1 MIEKNEEIFVSACSY
16 DEEEENQK
24 EDTKKE
30 EIIIKEEKEKIII
43 KEEREDNIVQEEKK
57 KCEETG
63 QGQKIV
69 NEDKEPK
76 LPDDK
81 KEENKVNEMTLSKE
95 EEKKVIENK
104 EQIKKSSIID
114 DSKSEE
120 YVIESFVMTSECE
133 GINNS
138 NKEKEEPKEEKN
150 NNVMMISKANN
161 FVIGKESEI
170 MINKDDKK
178 EEEKISKEEP
188 KKIIESTHQEFSI
201 TSNVPEI
208 SSIQNVVNKDKDE
221 EYERCQTV
229 RETNHIKE
237 KEGILFT
244 VDDIEESNNPF
255 KSVDQKE
262 SDSELNQNFSLP
274 NSNEVFL
281 LDDKSTISIEAHVDK
296 SKYVGTFI
304 NYDINI
310 IPKNTT
316 KNANK
321 FTKCTRRYDN
331 FKSFYLKLT
340 RRYPYIY
347 LPKLSSTK
355 ISIKLISNEAFLES
369 RKKEL
374 CYLLNYIYTTKELA
388 ELPECILFINSAV
401 FDEQYFKSIKNDF
414 GYDIQIPQINFTGM
428 WNSLMNYFK
437 GNEKTDSKQIEY
449 SLMYKYYNGLYQ
461 NIHKIKHELTI
472 IEMKKKEENNNYN
485 ILSNSLSYL
494 KDIGNNEFKQLEQY
508 EKIAHTLS
516 SKDNDK
522 IHKLVERFSIFDLLF
537 KGVVNL
543 LYRYTQFCELYN
555 QINKL
560 YNQRQLSSDTIKKNA
575 EIKKKMF
582 EDKMDEE
589 IKHYINK
596 YSGSYEMLIEEF
608 VDYLREENEEEKS
621 QINNINN

>member
-1 MIEKNEEIFVSACSY
+1 MIDEEIFYSACSHY
-16 DEEEENQK
+16 DEEDNQK
-24 EDTKKE
+24 DTKKE
-30 EIIIKEEKEKIII
+30 EIIIKEEK
-43 KEEREDNIVQEEKK
+43 KEVTLQEEKK
-57 KCEETG
+57 KCEEIG

-69 NEDKEPK
+69 NDDKD
-76 LPDDK
+76 PDDN
-81 KEENKVNEMTLSKE
+81 KEEHKVNEMIVSKE
-95 EEKKVIENK
+95 EEKCENN
-104 EQIKKSSIID
+104 EMIKISSIID

-120 YVIESFVMTSECE
+120 SEIESFGLTSECA
-133 GINNS
+133 GTNNS
-138 NKEKEEPKEEKN
+138 NIIKEKEEPKEKKN

-170 MINKDDKK
+170 MISKDDKK
-178 EEEKISKEEP
+178 EENLSKEE
-188 KKIIESTHQEFSI
+188 KKEEKLSKEESNTNIQSTHQEFSI
-201 TSNVPEI
+201 TPNEPEVSTVKNI
-208 SSIQNVVNKDKDE
+208 VDKDNDIG
-221 EYERCQTV
+221 YERCQTV

-237 KEGILFT
+237 MEGNLFT
-244 VDDIEESNNPF
+244 VDDIEESNNSF
-255 KSVDQKE
+255 KSVDHKE
-262 SDSELNQNFSLP
+262 SDSELTSNFALP
-274 NSNEVFL
+274 NAKEVFL
-281 LDDKSTISIEAHVDK
+281 LDDKSTISIEAHVEK

-310 IPKNTT
+310 VPKQTT

-355 ISIKLISNEAFLES
+355 ISIKLISNDAFLES

-374 CYLLNYIYTTKELA
+374 CYLLNYIYTSEELA
-388 ELPECILFINSAV
+388 KLPESILFINSAV
-401 FDEQYFKSIKNDF
+401 FDEKYFKSIKNDF
-414 GYDIQIPQINFTGM
+414 GYDIQIPQTNFSGM
-428 WNSLMNYFK
+428 WNSMMNYFK
-437 GNEKTDSKQIEY
+437 GNETTDSRQMEY

-472 IEMKKKEENNNYN
+472 IEMKKNEENSNYN
-485 ILSNSLSYL
+485 TFSNSLSYL
-494 KDIGNNEFKQLEQY
+494 KDIGNNEFKQLEDF

-516 SKDNDK
+516 NQGNDK
-522 IHKLVERFSIFDLLF
+522 IHKLVEKFSIFDLLF

-543 LYRYTQFCELYN
+543 LYRYTQFCELYT

-575 EIKKKMF
+575 EEKKKKF
-582 EDKMDEE
+582 EDEMEKA
-589 IKHYINK
+589 IKDYVNK
-596 YSGSYEMLIEEF
+596 YSGSYEKLIEEF
-608 VDYLREENEEEKS
+608 VDYLREENEEEKL

>member
-1 MIEKNEEIFVSACSY
+1 MIERDDEEIFYSACSHY
-16 DEEEENQK
+16 DEEDNK
-24 EDTKKE
+24 KDTKKE
-30 EIIIKEEKEKIII
+30 EIIIKEEK
-43 KEEREDNIVQEEKK
+43 KEVTLQEEKK
-57 KCEETG
+57 KCEEIG

-69 NEDKEPK
+69 NDDKG
-76 LPDDK
+76 PDDN
-81 KEENKVNEMTLSKE
+81 KEEHKVNEMIVSKE
-95 EEKKVIENK
+95 EEKCENK
-104 EQIKKSSIID
+104 EMIKISSIID
-114 DSKSEE
+114 DSKSEKYE
-120 YVIESFVMTSECE
+120 IESLESFVMTSECA
-133 GINNS
+133 GTNNS
-138 NKEKEEPKEEKN
+138 NIIKEKEEPKEKKN

-178 EEEKISKEEP
+178 EENLSKEE
-188 KKIIESTHQEFSI
+188 KKEEKLSKEESNTNIQSTHQEFSI
-201 TSNVPEI
+201 TQNEPEVSTVKNI
-208 SSIQNVVNKDKDE
+208 VDKDNDE
-221 EYERCQTV
+221 GYERCQTV

-237 KEGILFT
+237 MEGILFT
-244 VDDIEESNNPF
+244 VDDIEESNNSF
-255 KSVDQKE
+255 KSVDHKE
-262 SDSELNQNFSLP
+262 SDSELTSNFALP
-274 NSNEVFL
+274 NAKEVFL
-281 LDDKSTISIEAHVDK
+281 LDDKSTISIEAHVEK

-310 IPKNTT
+310 VPKQTT

-355 ISIKLISNEAFLES
+355 ISIKLISNDAFLES

-374 CYLLNYIYTTKELA
+374 CYLLNYIYKSEELA
-388 ELPECILFINSAV
+388 KLPECILFINSAV
-401 FDEQYFKSIKNDF
+401 FDEKYFKSIKNDF
-414 GYDIQIPQINFTGM
+414 GYDIQIPQTNFSGM
-428 WNSLMNYFK
+428 WNSLKNYFK
-437 GNEKTDSKQIEY
+437 GNETTDSKQMEY

-472 IEMKKKEENNNYN
+472 IEMKKNEENSNYN
-485 ILSNSLSYL
+485 RFSNSLSYL
-494 KDIGNNEFKQLEQY
+494 KDIGNDEFKQLEQF

-516 SKDNDK
+516 NQGNDK
-522 IHKLVERFSIFDLLF
+522 IHKLVEEFSIFDLLF

-575 EIKKKMF
+575 EKKKKTF
-582 EDKMDEE
+582 EDEMEKA
-589 IKHYINK
+589 IKDYVNK
-596 YSGSYEMLIEEF
+596 YSGSYEKLIEEF
-608 VDYLREENEEEKS
+608 VDYLREENEEEKL

>member
-1 MIEKNEEIFVSACSY
+1 MIDEEIFYSACSHY
-16 DEEEENQK
+16 DEEDNQK
-24 EDTKKE
+24 DTKKE
-30 EIIIKEEKEKIII
+30 EIIIKEEK
-43 KEEREDNIVQEEKK
+43 KEVTLQEEKK
-57 KCEETG
+57 KCEEIG

-69 NEDKEPK
+69 NDDKD
-76 LPDDK
+76 PDDN
-81 KEENKVNEMTLSKE
+81 KEEHKVNEMIVSKE
-95 EEKKVIENK
+95 EEKCENK
-104 EQIKKSSIID
+104 EMIKKSSIID

-120 YVIESFVMTSECE
+120 YEIESLESFVMTSECA
-133 GINNS
+133 GTNNS
-138 NKEKEEPKEEKN
+138 NIIKEKEEPKEKKN

-178 EEEKISKEEP
+178 EENLSKEE
-188 KKIIESTHQEFSI
+188 KKEEKLSKEESNTNIQSTHQEFSI
-201 TSNVPEI
+201 TQNEPEVSTVKNI
-208 SSIQNVVNKDKDE
+208 VDKDNDE
-221 EYERCQTV
+221 GYERCQTV

-237 KEGILFT
+237 KEGILFN
-244 VDDIEESNNPF
+244 VDDIKESKNPV
-255 KSVDQKE
+255 KSVDHKE
-262 SDSELNQNFSLP
+262 SNSELTSNSALP
-274 NSNEVFL
+274 NANEVFR
-281 LDDKSTISIEAHVDK
+281 LDDKSTISIEAHVEK

-310 IPKNTT
+310 VPKQTT

-355 ISIKLISNEAFLES
+355 ISINLISNDAFLES

-374 CYLLNYIYTTKELA
+374 CYLLNYIYTSEELA
-388 ELPECILFINSAV
+388 KLPESILFINSAV
-401 FDEQYFKSIKNDF
+401 FDEKYFKSIKNDF
-414 GYDIQIPQINFTGM
+414 GYDIQIPQTNFSGM
-428 WNSLMNYFK
+428 WNSMMNYFK
-437 GNEKTDSKQIEY
+437 GNETTDSRQMEY

-472 IEMKKKEENNNYN
+472 IEMKKNEENSNYN
-485 ILSNSLSYL
+485 TFSNSLSYL
-494 KDIGNNEFKQLEQY
+494 KDIGNNEFEQLEHF

-516 SKDNDK
+516 NQGNDK
-522 IHKLVERFSIFDLLF
+522 IHKLVEKFSIFDLLF

-560 YNQRQLSSDTIKKNA
+560 SNQKQLSSDTIKKNA
-575 EIKKKMF
+575 EKKKKTF
-582 EDKMDEE
+582 EDEMEKA
-589 IKHYINK
+589 IKDYVNK
-596 YSGSYEMLIEEF
+596 YSGSYEKLIEEF
-608 VDYLREENEEEKS
+608 VDYLREENEEEKL

>member
-1 MIEKNEEIFVSACSY
+1 MIDEEIFYSACSHY
-16 DEEEENQK
+16 DEEDNQK
-24 EDTKKE
+24 DTKKE
-30 EIIIKEEKEKIII
+30 EIIIKEEK
-43 KEEREDNIVQEEKK
+43 KEVTLQEEKK
-57 KCEETG
+57 KCEEIG

-69 NEDKEPK
+69 NDDKD
-76 LPDDK
+76 PDDN
-81 KEENKVNEMTLSKE
+81 KEEHKVNEMIVSKE
-95 EEKKVIENK
+95 EEKCENK
-104 EQIKKSSIID
+104 EMIKKSSIID

-120 YVIESFVMTSECE
+120 YEIESLESFVMTSECA
-133 GINNS
+133 GTNNS
-138 NKEKEEPKEEKN
+138 NIIKEKEEPKEKKN

-178 EEEKISKEEP
+178 EENLSKEE
-188 KKIIESTHQEFSI
+188 KKEEKLSKEESNTNIQSTHQEFSI
-201 TSNVPEI
+201 TQNEPEVSTVKNI
-208 SSIQNVVNKDKDE
+208 VDKDNDE
-221 EYERCQTV
+221 GYERCQTV

-237 KEGILFT
+237 KEGILFN
-244 VDDIEESNNPF
+244 VDDIKESKNPV
-255 KSVDQKE
+255 KSVDHKE
-262 SDSELNQNFSLP
+262 SNSELTSNSALP
-274 NSNEVFL
+274 NANEVFR
-281 LDDKSTISIEAHVDK
+281 LDDKSTISIEAHVEK

-310 IPKNTT
+310 VPKQTT

-355 ISIKLISNEAFLES
+355 ISINLISNDAFLES

-374 CYLLNYIYTTKELA
+374 CYLLNYIYTSKELA
-388 ELPECILFINSAV
+388 EKPECILFINRAV
-401 FDEQYFKSIKNDF
+401 FDEKYFKSIKNDF
-414 GYDIQIPQINFTGM
+414 GYDIQIPQTNISGM
-428 WNSLMNYFK
+428 WNSMMNYFK
-437 GNEKTDSKQIEY
+437 GNETTDSKQMEY

-472 IEMKKKEENNNYN
+472 IEMKKNEENSNYN
-485 ILSNSLSYL
+485 TFSNSLSYL
-494 KDIGNNEFKQLEQY
+494 KDIGNNEFEQLEHF

-516 SKDNDK
+516 NQGNDK
-522 IHKLVERFSIFDLLF
+522 IHKLVEKFSKFDLFF

-560 YNQRQLSSDTIKKNA
+560 YNQGQLSSNTIKNNA
-575 EIKKKMF
+575 EEKKKTF
-582 EDKMDEE
+582 EKKMEE
-589 IKHYINK
+589 AIKDYVKKH
-596 YSGSYEMLIEEF
+596 SGSYEKLIEEF
-608 VDYLREENEEEKS
+608 VDYLREENEEEKL

>member
-1 MIEKNEEIFVSACSY
+1 MIDEEIFYSACSHY
-16 DEEEENQK
+16 DEEDNQK
-24 EDTKKE
+24 DTKKE
-30 EIIIKEEKEKIII
+30 EIIIKEEK
-43 KEEREDNIVQEEKK
+43 KEVTLQEEKK
-57 KCEETG
+57 KCEEIG

-69 NEDKEPK
+69 NDDKD
-76 LPDDK
+76 PDDN
-81 KEENKVNEMTLSKE
+81 KEEHKVNEMIVSKE
-95 EEKKVIENK
+95 EEKCENN
-104 EQIKKSSIID
+104 EMIKISSIID

-120 YVIESFVMTSECE
+120 SEIESFGLTSECA
-133 GINNS
+133 GTNNS
-138 NKEKEEPKEEKN
+138 NIIKEKEEPKEKKN

-170 MINKDDKK
+170 MISKDDKK
-178 EEEKISKEEP
+178 EENLSKEE
-188 KKIIESTHQEFSI
+188 KKEEKLSKEESNTNIQSTHQEFSI
-201 TSNVPEI
+201 TPNEPEVSTVKNI
-208 SSIQNVVNKDKDE
+208 VDKDNDIG
-221 EYERCQTV
+221 YERCQTV

-237 KEGILFT
+237 MEGNLFT
-244 VDDIEESNNPF
+244 VDDIEESNNSF
-255 KSVDQKE
+255 KSVDHKE
-262 SDSELNQNFSLP
+262 SDSELTSNFALP
-274 NSNEVFL
+274 NAKEVFL
-281 LDDKSTISIEAHVDK
+281 LDDKSTISIEAHVEK

-310 IPKNTT
+310 VPKQTT

-355 ISIKLISNEAFLES
+355 ISIKLISNDAFLES

-374 CYLLNYIYTTKELA
+374 CYLLNYIYTSEELA
-388 ELPECILFINSAV
+388 KLPESILFINSAV
-401 FDEQYFKSIKNDF
+401 FDEKYFKSIKNDF
-414 GYDIQIPQINFTGM
+414 GYDIQIPQTNFSGM
-428 WNSLMNYFK
+428 WNSMMNYFK
-437 GNEKTDSKQIEY
+437 GNETTDSRQMEY

-472 IEMKKKEENNNYN
+472 IEMKKNEENSNYN
-485 ILSNSLSYL
+485 TFSNSLSYL
-494 KDIGNNEFKQLEQY
+494 KDIGNNEFKQLEDF
-508 EKIAHTLS
+508 EKIAPTLS
-516 SKDNDK
+516 NQGNDK
-522 IHKLVERFSIFDLLF
+522 IHKLVEKFSIFDLLF

-575 EIKKKMF
+575 EEKKKKF
-582 EDKMDEE
+582 EDEMEKA
-589 IKHYINK
+589 IKDYVNK
-596 YSGSYEMLIEEF
+596 YSGSYEKLIEEF
-608 VDYLREENEEEKS
+608 VDYLREENEEEKL

>member
-1 MIEKNEEIFVSACSY
+1 MIDEEIFYSACSHY
-16 DEEEENQK
+16 DEEDNQK
-24 EDTKKE
+24 DTKKE
-30 EIIIKEEKEKIII
+30 EIIIKEEK
-43 KEEREDNIVQEEKK
+43 KEVTLQEEKK
-57 KCEETG
+57 KCEEIG

-69 NEDKEPK
+69 NDDKD
-76 LPDDK
+76 PDDN
-81 KEENKVNEMTLSKE
+81 KEEHKVNEMIVSKE
-95 EEKKVIENK
+95 EEKCENN
-104 EQIKKSSIID
+104 EMIKISSIID

-120 YVIESFVMTSECE
+120 SEIESFGLTSECA
-133 GINNS
+133 GTNNS
-138 NKEKEEPKEEKN
+138 NIIKEKEEPKEKKN

-170 MINKDDKK
+170 MISKDDKK
-178 EEEKISKEEP
+178 EENLSKEE
-188 KKIIESTHQEFSI
+188 KKEEKLSKEESNTNIQSTHQEFSI
-201 TSNVPEI
+201 TPNEPEVSTVKNI
-208 SSIQNVVNKDKDE
+208 VDKDNDIG
-221 EYERCQTV
+221 YERCQTV

-237 KEGILFT
+237 MEGNLFT
-244 VDDIEESNNPF
+244 VDDIEESNNSF
-255 KSVDQKE
+255 KSVDHKE
-262 SDSELNQNFSLP
+262 SDSELTSNFALP
-274 NSNEVFL
+274 NAKEVFL
-281 LDDKSTISIEAHVDK
+281 LDDKSTISIEAHVEK

-310 IPKNTT
+310 VPKQTT

-355 ISIKLISNEAFLES
+355 ISIKLISNDAFLES

-374 CYLLNYIYTTKELA
+374 CYLLNYIYTSEELA
-388 ELPECILFINSAV
+388 KLPESILFINSAV
-401 FDEQYFKSIKNDF
+401 FDEKYFKSIKNDF
-414 GYDIQIPQINFTGM
+414 GYDIQIPQTNFSGM
-428 WNSLMNYFK
+428 WNSMMNYFK
-437 GNEKTDSKQIEY
+437 GNETTDSRQMEC

-472 IEMKKKEENNNYN
+472 IEMKKNEENSNYN
-485 ILSNSLSYL
+485 TFSNSLSYL
-494 KDIGNNEFKQLEQY
+494 KDIGNNEFKQLEDF

-516 SKDNDK
+516 NQGNDK
-522 IHKLVERFSIFDLLF
+522 IHKLVEKFSIFDLLF

-575 EIKKKMF
+575 EEKKKKF
-582 EDKMDEE
+582 EDEMEKA
-589 IKHYINK
+589 IKDYVNK
-596 YSGSYEMLIEEF
+596 YSGSYEKLIEEF
-608 VDYLREENEEEKS
+608 VDYLREENEEEKL